1 MARILI
7 IRFSALG
14 DVAMTIPVIHS
25 LAVQYPQHE
34 ITVLSR
40 AVWQPLFQGLPAN
53 VGFVG
58 ADLTGKHKGLWGLNS
73 LYSELKAMHF
83 DYIADFHHVLRSKYL
98 CLRFRLANKP
108 VASICKGRAGKKKLV
123 RRHDKVMENQKSSFR
138 RYADV
143 LEKLGLP
150 VLLNFSSIYGEGK
163 GNFAAIAEV
172 VPLRIQKVAD
182 SATLDDV
189 TIKVGE
195 KVRLEAKHDEDTILT
210 GIVWSSSDKEVVKVN
225 QNGVVTGLK
234 TGTATITIK
243 NAIGKLASCTVTVTK
258 DEVILD
264 KEDLQKAIDK
274 AETLDLDKYKDGVE
288 KDAFKAALSQAKDVL
303 ANAKTQDEIDKATSE
318 LNAAIN
324 ALKEVEKPVEPSA
337 DKSKLEKFYKDCL
350 AYYKETNHSKE
361 NWQKYQTVLAYVKA
375 VLENENATQDEVDNA
390 LKVLVEITG
399 ILNKELEDAG
409 KEPTTPPTPTTP
421 NGEGNNGGNGNV
433 TTGDMTTWGMTAVVM
448 LLAVGAVVVVI
459 RRKRETR

>member
-163 GNFAAIAEV
+163 GNFAEIEPVTGPKEDKKWIGIA
-172 VPLRIQKVAD
+172 PF
-182 SATLDDV
+182 
-189 TIKVGE
+189 
-195 KVRLEAKHDEDTILT
+195 AKHAGKIYPLELQEQVIAHFAANP
-210 GIVWSSSDKEVVKVN
+210 KVKVFLFGGGKSE
-225 QNGVVTGLK
+225 QDVFDAWIAKYPSVVSM
-234 TGTATITIK
+234 
-243 NAIGKLASCTVTVTK
+243 IGKLNMRTELNLMSHLDVMLSMDSANMHLASLVNIPVVSIWGATHPYAGFMGWKQLPVNTV
-258 DEVILD
+258 
-264 KEDLQKAIDK
+264 Q
-274 AETLDLDKYKDGVE
+274 LDLSCRPCSVYGQKPCWRGDYACLRDIKPEQVI
-288 KDAFKAALSQAKDVL
+288 AKI
-303 ANAKTQDEIDKATSE
+303 EGI
-318 LNAAIN
+318 
-324 ALKEVEKPVEPSA
+324 
-337 DKSKLEKFYKDCL
+337 
-350 AYYKETNHSKE
+350 
-361 NWQKYQTVLAYVKA
+361 
-375 VLENENATQDEVDNA
+375 VD
-390 LKVLVEITG
+390 
-399 ILNKELEDAG
+399 
-409 KEPTTPPTPTTP
+409 
-421 NGEGNNGGNGNV
+421 
-433 TTGDMTTWGMTAVVM
+433 
-448 LLAVGAVVVVI
+448 
-459 RRKRETR
+459 